1 MAVTSFQLTTKLASA
16 QTKKLCLGFGCKIR
30 PLSQVP
36 MRYLPIC
43 LTASTWDFPGFDA
56 KRAHCCTPMQCLAVR
71 IFLEL
76 LIFQQQICSPN
87 AHWKALH
94 SDHAVAN
101 GWMLLECSCA
111 LCSLKS
117 WGLWGCWQSIEAEIR
132 RCPRSVASRLWAPSS
147 RQYLPLLSIWIDF
160 TIPAGICLFPGYVGL
175 TKWHHP
181 HRPWR

>member
-1 MAVTSFQLTTKLASA
+1 MIQIRHQPRPESFVWDLVAKLD
-16 QTKKLCLGFGCKIR
+16 LCHKYQWDI
-30 PLSQVP
+30 SQ
-36 MRYLPIC
+36 
-43 LTASTWDFPGFDA
+43 STWLLLYGISLDLMQSRRIDA
-56 KRAHCCTPMQCLAVR
+56 LQKQCLVVM
-71 IFLEL
+71 IFQESS
-76 LIFQQQICSPN
+76 IFQQQICSPN

-147 RQYLPLLSIWIDF
+147 RQYLPPLSIWIDF